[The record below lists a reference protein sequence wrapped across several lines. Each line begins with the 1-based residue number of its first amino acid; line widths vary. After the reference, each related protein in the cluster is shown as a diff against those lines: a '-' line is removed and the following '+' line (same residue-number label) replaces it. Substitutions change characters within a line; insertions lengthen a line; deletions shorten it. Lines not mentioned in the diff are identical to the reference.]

1 MAETF
6 DILEQTGK
14 VRHFGVSHHRP
25 GRIELLK
32 KYVRQEPAMNQ
43 LQFSIPFSIIVVA
56 GIFFHEPEK

>member
-14 VRHFGVSHHRP
+14 VRHFGVSNHRP
-25 GRIELLK
+25 GRIKLLK
-32 KYVRQEPAMNQ
+32 KYVRQELAMNQ